1 MAGEF
6 APFVAQA
13 ERPSSPA
20 LLPLAGEGSNQGE
33 KMNAVATINNSLP
46 AVVNGAEHEQ
56 QHQYLTFM
64 LNCEIFAIGILRIK
78 EIIEYGNLTEVPRM
92 PSFIR
97 GVINLR
103 GAVVPVID
111 LGSRFGK
118 QASAVSRRTCIVII
132 EVEHDGAQQVVGV
145 MVDAV
150 NEVLDIPTTEIEPA
164 PSFGAKIRADFIR
177 GMGKVDG
184 KFVIIL
190 NVDHVLSLDEMSSL
204 AGVETAVAA

>member
-1 MAGEF
+1 
-6 APFVAQA
+6 
-13 ERPSSPA
+13 
-20 LLPLAGEGSNQGE
+20 
-33 KMNAVATINNSLP
+33 MNAVATISNTLP
-46 AVVNGAEHEQ
+46 AVTANAAEHEQ

-64 LNCEIFAIGILRIK
+64 LNSEIFAIGILRIK

-92 PSFIR
+92 PDFIR

-118 QASAVSRRTCIVII
+118 QASTVSRRTCIVII
-132 EVEHDGAQQVVGV
+132 EVQHDDAQQVVGV

-150 NEVLDIPTTEIEPA
+150 NEVLDIPATEIELA

-190 NVDHVLSLDEMSSL
+190 NVDHVLSLEEMSSL
-204 AGVETAVAA
+204 AGCS